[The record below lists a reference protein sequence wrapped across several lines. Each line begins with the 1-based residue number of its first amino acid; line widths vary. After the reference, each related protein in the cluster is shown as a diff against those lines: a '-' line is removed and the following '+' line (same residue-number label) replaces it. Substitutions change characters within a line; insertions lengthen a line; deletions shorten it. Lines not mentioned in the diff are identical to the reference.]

1 MQRGSFDLLCSEPQ
15 KVNKLVVQ
23 DLTLFMVC
31 EVVHEQFEGFSWCDG
46 VLKVRYL
53 LLNVFKGSFSKRAG
67 SAFLGAPI
75 ATGAI

>member
-1 MQRGSFDLLCSEPQ
+1 LGSEPQ

-31 EVVHEQFEGFSWCDG
+31 KVVHEQFEGLSWCDG

-53 LLNVFKGSFSKRAG
+53 VLNVFKGSFPKRAG
-67 SAFLGAPI
+67 STFLGTPI
-75 ATGAI
+75 ATRPI